1 MSQITNLFKN
11 DDEND
16 EFALTGEPISYPHN
30 PNTGLSLSNHG
41 STQAFMKIYQ
51 DNNDDKKVTVNGKL
65 EINGDLIVYGD
76 LNVSGKIMSIQNSI
90 KKLGNFM
97 ALTSEIPEDA
107 IKIMLLYIKSVDK
120 KTYIECLDN
129 LIYQPHIRLFS
140 EDFILEY
147 IDDVFKNHV
156 GLLKLEN
163 FYKKYLDNM
172 PRLKLL
178 LKLGGDE

>member
-1 MSQITNLFKN
+1 MSQTINLFN
-11 DDEND
+11 NDEND
-16 EFALTGEPISYPHN
+16 EFALTGEPISYPHDQ
-30 PNTGLSLSNHG
+30 NTRLNISNYG
-41 STQAFMKIYQ
+41 SNQGFMKIYQ
-51 DNNDDKKVTVNGKL
+51 NSDDDKKVTVNGKL

-76 LNVSGKIMSIQNSI
+76 LNVSGKIISIQNNI

-97 ALTSEIPEDA
+97 ALTREIPEDV
-107 IKIMLLYIKSVDK
+107 IKIMLLYIKSIDE
-120 KTYIECLDN
+120 KTYIECLDS

-147 IDDVFKNHV
+147 IDDVLKNHV
-156 GLLKLEN
+156 GLLKLDN
-163 FYKKYLDNM
+163 FYEKYLDNM

>member
-1 MSQITNLFKN
+1 MSQITNLFN
-11 DDEND
+11 NDEND
-16 EFALTGEPISYPHN
+16 EFALTGEPISYPHDQ
-30 PNTGLSLSNHG
+30 NTRLNISNYG
-41 STQAFMKIYQ
+41 SNQGFMKIYQ
-51 DNNDDKKVTVNGKL
+51 NSDYDKKVTVNGKL

-76 LNVSGKIMSIQNSI
+76 LNVSGKIISIQNNI

-97 ALTSEIPEDA
+97 ALTREIPEDV
-107 IKIMLLYIKSVDK
+107 IKIMLLYIKSIDE
-120 KTYIECLDN
+120 KTYIECLDS

-147 IDDVFKNHV
+147 IDDVLKNHV
-156 GLLKLEN
+156 GLLKLDN
-163 FYKKYLDNM
+163 FYEKYLDNM